1 MPKLKYIDSLQE
13 TEKHLYDN
21 FKNTGYEYHHHILR
35 NMLSPE
41 LFGNPMNDLL
51 FRQIEKLFEC
61 LIDMVKQ
68 IKLAYVYIYQK
79 NAKNI
84 N

>member
-41 LFGNPMNDLL
+41 
-51 FRQIEKLFEC
+51 
-61 LIDMVKQ
+61 
-68 IKLAYVYIYQK
+68 
-79 NAKNI
+79 
-84 N
+84 